1 MSNTEIAKE
10 TNRKGQKAGK
20 PLSRKAKIILL
31 SAVAV
36 VLILVISLV
45 AWKATRKTD
54 PIIGSYTVVSVISGD
69 EVKTYDEAQTI
80 QFKDNGY
87 FELSID
93 GLGHYIGTYE
103 KSDETQEGAS
113 ATYTGQFLHDSV
125 SNLDLSIALD
135 EEKNQVIL
143 YITGSQF
150 VVVVAEKA

>member
-1 MSNTEIAKE
+1 MSSTENAKE
-10 TNRKGQKAGK
+10 TNQKESKAGK
-20 PLSRKAKIILL
+20 PLSKKAKIILL

-54 PIIGSYTVVSVISGD
+54 SIIGSYTVVSVISGD

-87 FELSID
+87 FELNID
-93 GLGHYIGTYE
+93 GLGHYVGTYE
-103 KSDETQEGAS
+103 KSDETQEGVS

-125 SNLDLSIALD
+125 SNLELSIALD

-150 VVVVAEKA
+150 LVIVAEKA